1 MTRTYTAKRLLEHG
15 PLTWRELLVITGWRE
30 SVLKG
35 AIQNLIDTELVVA
48 EKASARRNVYR
59 LAS

>member
-15 PLTWRELLVITGWRE
+15 PLTWRELLEITGWRE

-48 EKASARRNVYR
+48 EKASSRRNVYR
-59 LAS
+59 LAA

>member
-15 PLTWRELLVITGWRE
+15 PLTWRELLEITGWRE

>member
-1 MTRTYTAKRLLEHG
+1 
-15 PLTWRELLVITGWRE
+15 LLVITGWRE

>member
-15 PLTWRELLVITGWRE
+15 PLTWRELLEITGWRE

-35 AIQNLIDTELVVA
+35 AIQNLIDSEFVVA

-59 LAS
+59 LAA

>member
-59 LAS
+59 LAA